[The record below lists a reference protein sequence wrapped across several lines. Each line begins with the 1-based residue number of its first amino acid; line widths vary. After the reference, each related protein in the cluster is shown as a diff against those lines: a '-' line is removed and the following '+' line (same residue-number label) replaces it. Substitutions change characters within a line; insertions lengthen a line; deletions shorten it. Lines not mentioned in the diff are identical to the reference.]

1 MGAARTQSER
11 PAERADTIGLRAR
24 GASLGSNRQNDRYL
38 DVTQRAG
45 AMVGRREA
53 KEWAKTH
60 LKGLFCSPAAPFTPD
75 FALDEAGV
83 VGNVERAIA
92 VGASGVGFG
101 FLDAWGLTIAQRKR
115 VMDLIVEATD
125 DRAMCTFYTADHSVA
140 ETIDLSLHA
149 KAIGAEAI
157 ILWVPYEWASSQDLM
172 HDYVEYVAGR
182 VDMPI
187 VAFNTPHSGITMTHE
202 TMARIAKIPNVCGF
216 KNAIKDPQHTIR
228 AMEMFGSEVVLSY
241 PFEEQLLDMTVQH
254 GQQVL
259 MGSTAVYLMQ
269 SPERQPIVDY
279 LRQAQ
284 QGDMAGAVRI
294 REELAPLREVWAGIY
309 AVLWNE
315 QKAAHPM
322 ALIKYWMDIL
332 GMAGGPMGPPMHQPD
347 EEAKAA
353 FRERLDAAGWERL
366 LFPSRF

>member
-1 MGAARTQSER
+1 
-11 PAERADTIGLRAR
+11 
-24 GASLGSNRQNDRYL
+24 
-38 DVTQRAG
+38 
-45 AMVGRREA
+45 
-53 KEWAKTH
+53 
-60 LKGLFCSPAAPFTPD
+60 
-75 FALDEAGV
+75 
-83 VGNVERAIA
+83 
-92 VGASGVGFG
+92 
-101 FLDAWGLTIAQRKR
+101 
-115 VMDLIVEATD
+115 
-125 DRAMCTFYTADHSVA
+125 MCAFYTADHSVA
-140 ETIDLSLHA
+140 ETIDLSLYA

-172 HDYVEYVAGR
+172 HDYIEYVAGK

-187 VAFNTPHSGITMTHE
+187 VAFNTTHSGATMTHE

-228 AMEMFGSEVVLSY
+228 AMEMFGAEVVLSY
-241 PFEEQLLDMTVQH
+241 PFEEQLLEMTIQH

-259 MGSTAVYLMQ
+259 MGSTSVYLMQ

-279 LRQAQ
+279 LRLAQ
-284 QGDMAGAVRI
+284 QGDMTGAAII
-294 REELAPLREVWAGIY
+294 REELMPLREVWANIY

-315 QKAAHPM
+315 KKAAHPM

-332 GMAGGPMGPPMHQPD
+332 GMAGGPMGPPMQQPD
-347 EEAKAA
+347 EATKGA